1 MITVINNEE
10 LKFASINSASFGYAI
25 FFSVLVSSLAV
36 YFVMFLGWF
45 NWYANK
51 IWFSLSFYWPC
62 CWSFYEVLY
71 VLFPLENKSANE
83 VAKHLIEK
91 VFSLFGLPTILHS
104 DNGTEF
110 VNEIVQATVLLWPG
124 KCSLVNGNPG
134 RSQSQGLVKQGN
146 RTVEL
151 MISAREAET
160 ESCGWS
166 RWLSEIQCKFS
177 FHDLSNIFFGKEKE
191 KLKKHYFEKM
201 WYIF

>member
-1 MITVINNEE
+1 MQTKHDPSYHFIGHVVDHFT
-10 LKFASINSASFGYAI
+10 KFR
-25 FFSVLVSSLAV
+25 
-36 YFVMFLGWF
+36 
-45 NWYANK
+45 
-51 IWFSLSFYWPC
+51 
-62 CWSFYEVLY
+62 

-151 MISAREAET
+151 MISTREAET

>member
-1 MITVINNEE
+1 MQTKHDPSYHFIGHVVDHFT
-10 LKFASINSASFGYAI
+10 KFR
-25 FFSVLVSSLAV
+25 
-36 YFVMFLGWF
+36 
-45 NWYANK
+45 
-51 IWFSLSFYWPC
+51 
-62 CWSFYEVLY
+62 

-83 VAKHLIEK
+83 VAKHLIER

-134 RSQSQGLVKQGN
+134 HSQSQGLVKQGN

-177 FHDLSNIFFGKEKE
+177 FHDLSNIYFFWKRKR
-191 KLKKHYFEKM
+191 KIKKTLF
-201 WYIF
+201 